1 MSRGSI
7 GLDDRLNDYLVR
19 NQPPEHPVLAQLRA
33 ATAKM
38 ANAGMQI
45 ALEQGHFLAFLAR
58 LIGARNTLEVGT
70 FTGYSA
76 LAVALA
82 LPKDG
87 RVIACDINAE
97 WTGLGRKYW
106 EKAGVADQIELRL
119 APGVDT
125 LKALAKEGR
134 KGQFDMAFI
143 DAWKPDYDA
152 YFELALPLV
161 RGGGLIV
168 FDNMLWG
175 GKVADP
181 SVRDEDTRAVRALN
195 QKIAGDS
202 RVDAVLLPV
211 GDGMTLA
218 RVR

>member
-19 NQPPEHPVLAQLRA
+19 SHPPEHPVLAQLRA

-38 ANAGMQI
+38 TNAGMQI
-45 ALEQGHFLAFLAR
+45 APEQGHFLAFLVR

-82 LPKDG
+82 LPRDG

-97 WTGLGRKYW
+97 WTSLGKKYW
-106 EKAGVADQIELRL
+106 EKAGVADRIELRL
-119 APGVDT
+119 APGIDT

-152 YFELALPLV
+152 YFELTLPLV

-175 GKVADP
+175 GKVAD
-181 SVRDEDTRAVRALN
+181 STVRDEDTRAVRALN

-218 RVR
+218 RVK

>member
-7 GLDDRLNDYLVR
+7 GLDDRLNDYVVR
-19 NQPPEHPVLAQLRA
+19 NHPPENPVLAELREV
-33 ATAKM
+33 TAKM
-38 ANAGMQI
+38 PNAMMQI
-45 ALEQGHFLAFLAR
+45 APEQGYFLAFLAR

-87 RVIACDINAE
+87 HVIACDINEA
-97 WTGLGRKYW
+97 WTSLGRKYW
-106 EKAGVADQIELRL
+106 EKAGVAAKIELRL
-119 APGVDT
+119 GPGTET
-125 LKALAKEGR
+125 LKGLAREGR
-134 KGQFDMAFI
+134 KRHFDLCFI

-161 RGGGLIV
+161 RKGGLIV
-168 FDNMLWG
+168 FDNMLWD

-181 SVRDEDTRAVRALN
+181 RARDEDTRALRALN
-195 QKIAGDS
+195 TKIAADP

-218 RVR
+218 RVK